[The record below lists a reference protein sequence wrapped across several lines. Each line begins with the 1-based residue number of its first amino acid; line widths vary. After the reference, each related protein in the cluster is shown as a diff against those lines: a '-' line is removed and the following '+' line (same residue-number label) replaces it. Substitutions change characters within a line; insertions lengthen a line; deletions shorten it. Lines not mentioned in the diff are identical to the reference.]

1 MKNKIL
7 AAITA
12 AVLAVGFT
20 ACGGSTSAAT
30 AENSTAAETTDV
42 QETVDAV
49 EETENTEDATEET
62 QPAAEAAAE
71 TKEETAA
78 APAESETTAEGKDVL
93 VVYFSATGTTKDIAE
108 KIAAITDADL
118 YEIKAAQEY
127 TEADLDWNDSNS
139 RTTLEQND
147 KSVRPEIASD
157 PVSLEG
163 YTTIYIGF
171 PIWWGEEP
179 RIMDTFVESYS
190 FDGITMIPFCTSS
203 SSGIGRSGQNL
214 AENAGSGNWLDGQR
228 FGAVAVLD
236 EGSSIFTDSLLRIG
250 GGRFRRVRDRT
261 ALFVDIIGRLN
272 GDRSLSKYSRDLI
285 VDLKDDS
292 LRRFQPLMGSLQVKR
307 QPDIPLFIHG
317 RD

>member
-1 MKNKIL
+1 MKKKIL

-12 AVLAVGFT
+12 AVLAVGLM

-30 AENSTAAETTDV
+30 AENSTAAETTDA
-42 QETVDAV
+42 QETVVAV
-49 EETENTEDATEET
+49 EETENIEDATEETKPAQEET
-62 QPAAEAAAE
+62 QPAAEATE
-71 TKEETAA
+71 EPTEETAA

-139 RTTLEQND
+139 RTTLEQDD

-228 FGAVAVLD
+228 FGAGAPETEIQSWI
-236 EGSSIFTDSLLRIG
+236 EG
-250 GGRFRRVRDRT
+250 
-261 ALFVDIIGRLN
+261 
-272 GDRSLSKYSRDLI
+272 
-285 VDLKDDS
+285 LK
-292 LRRFQPLMGSLQVKR
+292 
-307 QPDIPLFIHG
+307 
-317 RD
+317 